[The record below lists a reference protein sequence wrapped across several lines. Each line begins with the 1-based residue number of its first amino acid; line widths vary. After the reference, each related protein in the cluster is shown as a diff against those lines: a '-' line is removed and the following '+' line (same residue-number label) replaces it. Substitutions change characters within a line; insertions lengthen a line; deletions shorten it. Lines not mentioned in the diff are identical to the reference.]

1 MCGENAKFQRWQD
14 KTFVSAAGAIR
25 VSRAYYYCP
34 HCHQGGCPWEKQ
46 LGLRSAEMTPGASE
60 LTCLAGIL
68 TSFEE
73 ASAKVL
79 PKMAGLRVSA
89 STVQRITEGTGGDLK
104 QRLENGETFGPQT
117 PWDWH
122 ADARGQRCA
131 YVSLDATGIGQ
142 QGPGGSKVEGRMAY
156 VGMIFNPRTRPGE
169 TGQARYLAGL
179 YELKELGAQMR
190 RQGAQVGMDDADCW
204 IGLTDGGNGLEEFLR
219 VQFPRAECILDFYH
233 AAEHLNDLAK
243 AWHANEAEANT
254 VAQRWCHQLKHEG
267 GSVVVATLEALDL
280 RGRSASTRARH
291 RQVVQ
296 YLRNNEHRMD
306 YPRYQA
312 NGWLIGSGHIE
323 SACKT
328 VVGGRLKGSGMRWGE
343 AGSDTVCHLRALFKS
358 EPQQWA
364 TYWQP
369 SLN

>member
-1 MCGENAKFQRWQD
+1 M
-14 KTFVSAAGAIR
+14 
-25 VSRAYYYCP
+25 
-34 HCHQGGCPWEKQ
+34 
-46 LGLRSAEMTPGASE
+46 GLRSAEMTPGASE

-73 ASAKVL
+73 ASTKLL
-79 PKMAGLRVSA
+79 PRMTGLRVSA
-89 STVQRITEGTGGDLK
+89 STVQRITEGTGDELR
-104 QRLENGETFGPQT
+104 QRLEDGETFGPAT

-122 ADARGQRCA
+122 PDATEQRCA
-131 YVSLDATGIGQ
+131 YVSVDATGIGQ
-142 QGPGGSKVEGRMAY
+142 QGPGGSKADGRMAY
-156 VGMIFNPRTRPGE
+156 VGMIFNPRTKAGQ

-179 YELKELGAQMR
+179 YDLDELGLQMR
-190 RQGAQVGMDDADCW
+190 RQGAQVGMNDAGRW

-243 AWHANEAEANT
+243 AWYRTEEEANA
-254 VAQRWCHQLKHEG
+254 VAQTWCHQLKHEG
-267 GSVVVATLEALDL
+267 GCAILATLEALDL
-280 RGRSASTRARH
+280 RGRSASARETH

-296 YLRNNEHRMD
+296 YVRNNEHRMD

-343 AGSDTVCHLRALFKS
+343 DGSDGVAHLRALYQSDPDQWEAF
-358 EPQQWA
+358 WA
-364 TYWQP
+364 TAA
-369 SLN
+369 

>member
-1 MCGENAKFQRWQD
+1 
-14 KTFVSAAGAIR
+14 
-25 VSRAYYYCP
+25 
-34 HCHQGGCPWEKQ
+34 
-46 LGLRSAEMTPGASE
+46 LGLHSTEMTPGASE
-60 LTCLAGIL
+60 VTCLAGIL
-68 TSFEE
+68 SSFEE
-73 ASAKVL
+73 ASTKVL

-104 QRLENGETFGPQT
+104 KRLEDGEAFGPKT
-117 PWDWH
+117 PWNWH
-122 ADARGQRCA
+122 PDARGQRCA

-156 VGMIFNPRTRPGE
+156 VGMIFNPRTKPGQ

-179 YELKELGAQMR
+179 YELDELGLQMR

-233 AAEHLNDLAK
+233 AAEHVNDLAK
-243 AWHANEAEANT
+243 AWYAKEDEANAA
-254 VAQRWCHQLKHEG
+254 AQKWCHQLKHEG
-267 GSVVVATLEALDL
+267 GRAVVATLEALDQ
-280 RGRSASTRARH
+280 RGKSASARETH
-291 RQVVQ
+291 RKVVQ
-296 YLRNNEHRMD
+296 YLRNNEHRTD

-328 VVGGRLKGSGMRWGE
+328 VVGSRLKGSGMRWGE
-343 AGSDTVCHLRALFKS
+343 DGGDTVCHLRALFKS

-364 TYWQP
+364 SFWEP
-369 SLN
+369 HMN